1 MLTVYPG
8 ATGTPMM
15 ESSKAGAAEG
25 FEYEPPES
33 VADATVEAILDG
45 SLTVVRGGQQRPDII
60 VTKGEDPVPV
70 YRTLAERQALLE
82 KAVEAHSSL

>member
-1 MLTVYPG
+1 
-8 ATGTPMM
+8 
-15 ESSKAGAAEG
+15 
-25 FEYEPPES
+25 
-33 VADATVEAILDG
+33 
-45 SLTVVRGGQQRPDII
+45 